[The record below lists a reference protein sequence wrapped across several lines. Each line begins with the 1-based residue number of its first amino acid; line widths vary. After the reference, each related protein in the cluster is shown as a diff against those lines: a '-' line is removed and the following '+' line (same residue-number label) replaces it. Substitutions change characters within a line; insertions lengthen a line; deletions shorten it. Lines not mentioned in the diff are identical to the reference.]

1 MKIAIVFDGPPEHFS
16 GRFVEV
22 ENEAGESINAGTWEE
37 MPNGWW
43 RLWIDD
49 SAAVAAAEQRGREKC
64 HNWRLHTVELAKLLD
79 AEGTAAHKVGVE
91 QGQCDALAKL
101 EQRLHG
107 KGTCTCTRCGI
118 TRDNI
123 AAIKGDDAP

>member
-49 SAAVAAAEQRGREKC
+49 SAAVAAARAEGARDCQAT
-64 HNWRLHTVELAKLLD
+64 HTVRGLKEITRIAAKGYD
-79 AEGTAAHKVGVE
+79 EG
-91 QGQCDALAKL
+91 QRDALASTCSTCKRPL
-101 EQRLHG
+101 ELW
-107 KGTCTCTRCGI
+107 CVACGQL
-118 TRDNI
+118 TAI
-123 AAIKGDDAP
+123 AAIKGDSE

>member
-43 RLWIDD
+43 RLWIDN
-49 SAAVAAAEQRGREKC
+49 SAAVAAARAEWP
-64 HNWRLHTVELAKLLD
+64 NSLYLD
-79 AEGTAAHKVGVE
+79 AEYARGQRDERERCTDIANEHACVDDDCSCCSVIATAIREADH
-91 QGQCDALAKL
+91 D
-101 EQRLHG
+101 
-107 KGTCTCTRCGI
+107 
-118 TRDNI
+118 
-123 AAIKGDDAP
+123 